1 MWNRAIASS
10 YGKFNP
16 RSGNKRK
23 QKVGGNLAPKNC
35 QGILYKD
42 VSVLLA
48 SSGSRSR
55 SNYTGLA
62 ITPKRRATY
71 NTIYLQIL
79 IPKAKK
85 MKHSHNKRHA
95 KGANRQ
101 YVNKHS
107 RKLQMKNNNHDNFRH
122 RKKKKTKRF

>member
-10 YGKFNP
+10 SGKFNP

-23 QKVGGNLAPKNC
+23 QKDVGNLAPKNC

-62 ITPKRRATY
+62 ITPKRRAIY

-79 IPKAKK
+79 IPKKK
-85 MKHSHNKRHA
+85 ENETLAQQKAH
-95 KGANRQ
+95 KGSKPSISIQESYR
-101 YVNKHS
+101 
-107 RKLQMKNNNHDNFRH
+107 
-122 RKKKKTKRF
+122 